1 MFYKITWYTTT
12 TDETCYSINISTYIH
27 DIYLIIINLYMQVSM
42 YKIFFS
48 QRTDLEKLLI
58 LLILELAARLPI
70 KILFFAHTLK
80 NDAYDN

>member
-1 MFYKITWYTTT
+1 
-12 TDETCYSINISTYIH
+12 
-27 DIYLIIINLYMQVSM
+27 M